1 MYAEGLASSLGTHR
15 PQAEVTVLG
24 PTEDVEEE
32 ALRVRPHLVVAHRM
46 PPGVRVGAFWVEIAP
61 LVGGGGPPLRARR

>member
-32 ALRVRPHLVVAHRM
+32 ALRVRPHLIVAHRV
-46 PPGVRVGAFWVEIAP
+46 PPGARVGAFWWRSRP
-61 LVGGGGPPLRARR
+61 